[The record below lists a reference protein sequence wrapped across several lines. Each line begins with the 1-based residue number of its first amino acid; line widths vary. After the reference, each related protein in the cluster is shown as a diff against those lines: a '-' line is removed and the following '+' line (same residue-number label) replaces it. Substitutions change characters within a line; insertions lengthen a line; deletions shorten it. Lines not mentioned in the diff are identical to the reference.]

1 MSTARPAEMSRIRR
15 FAVPA
20 LCVLAAGGYAA
31 IFLAHHDVAM
41 AIAGAA
47 IMLAYGA
54 VLVVFSR
61 RSEVAALLR
70 DTANDERHALINLRA
85 CALALYAVVTVAV
98 VMTFVKRQP
107 GYLGHCVRDPGGGL
121 HRRHRAV
128 LPARVTRP
136 RATTRAR
143 ARSGGN
149 VGGRR

>member
-31 IFLAHHDVAM
+31 VFLAHHDVAM

-98 VMTFVKRQP
+98 VMTFVNLARNGNP
-107 GYLGHCVRDPGGGL
+107 GTWGTVCAILGAAYIAGIVL
-121 HRRHRAV
+121 FSRR
-128 LPARVTRP
+128 
-136 RATTRAR
+136 
-143 ARSGGN
+143 G
-149 VGGRR
+149 